1 MIQRTSPKEREIEKK
16 TKNFTTQKLID
27 KQKTDL
33 CADRELLLRSKLAR
47 QDVLGLKKKERQT
60 KLLIVSLLIYFRK

>member
-1 MIQRTSPKEREIEKK
+1 MMNDDPEDFPQTERDREKK
-16 TKNFTTQKLID
+16 TKYFTTQKLID

-47 QDVLGLKKKERQT
+47 QDVLGLKKKRDRRN
-60 KLLIVSLLIYFRK
+60 Y

>member
-1 MIQRTSPKEREIEKK
+1 MIQSTSPKERDREKK

-33 CADRELLLRSKLAR
+33 CADRELLLRSKLVR
-47 QDVLGLKKKERQT
+47 QDVLGFKKKRDRR
-60 KLLIVSLLIYFRK
+60 VNRRNY

>member
-1 MIQRTSPKEREIEKK
+1 MIQRTSLKEREIEKK

-47 QDVLGLKKKERQT
+47 QDVLGLKKKRDRRN
-60 KLLIVSLLIYFRK
+60 Y

>member
-16 TKNFTTQKLID
+16 PKYFTTQKLID

-47 QDVLGLKKKERQT
+47 QDVLGLKKKRDRRN
-60 KLLIVSLLIYFRK
+60 Y

>member
-33 CADRELLLRSKLAR
+33 CADRELK
-47 QDVLGLKKKERQT
+47 G
-60 KLLIVSLLIYFRK
+60 

>member
-16 TKNFTTQKLID
+16 TKYFTTQKLID

-47 QDVLGLKKKERQT
+47 QDVLGLKKKRDRRN
-60 KLLIVSLLIYFRK
+60 Y

>member
-1 MIQRTSPKEREIEKK
+1 MMIQRTSPKEREIEKK

-33 CADRELLLRSKLAR
+33 CADRELLLRSKLVR
-47 QDVLGLKKKERQT
+47 QDVLGFKKKRDRR
-60 KLLIVSLLIYFRK
+60 VNRRNY

>member
-1 MIQRTSPKEREIEKK
+1 MMIQRTSPKEREIEKKK

-47 QDVLGLKKKERQT
+47 QDVLGFKKKRDRRN
-60 KLLIVSLLIYFRK
+60 Y

>member
-16 TKNFTTQKLID
+16 TKNFTTQKLFD

-47 QDVLGLKKKERQT
+47 QDVLGLKKKRDRRN
-60 KLLIVSLLIYFRK
+60 Y

>member
-1 MIQRTSPKEREIEKK
+1 MMIQSTSPKERDREKK
-16 TKNFTTQKLID
+16 PKNFTTQKLID

-47 QDVLGLKKKERQT
+47 QDVLGFKKKRDRR
-60 KLLIVSLLIYFRK
+60 VNRRNY

>member
-1 MIQRTSPKEREIEKK
+1 MMNDDPEDFTQRERDREKK
-16 TKNFTTQKLID
+16 PKYFTTQKLID

-47 QDVLGLKKKERQT
+47 QDVLGFKKKRDRRN
-60 KLLIVSLLIYFRK
+60 Y